1 MGGTRTVGHAPAAKR
16 GPVHRARRL
25 GIRQRWQRAD
35 YRHRSHHP
43 GASCR
48 SGMIRGAVYPVEL
61 GDAKRGPE
69 QRGRRLG
76 LVISIEQDDWSTVTI
91 LPTSA
96 SAQAAIFRPEVVIAG
111 RKTRILTDQIRT
123 IDTSYVTG
131 ELVDY
136 LSRYDLAQVE
146 YSLSRYLGLLRCR
159 AAGGSG
165 ATALGRG
172 PHRWQ
177 RPGTSGQWRGP
188 PGPRRTSRR
197 PGPARSHPAVRTA
210 AKGIGMVLARCRTLI
225 RSPPGR

>member
-1 MGGTRTVGHAPAAKR
+1 
-16 GPVHRARRL
+16 
-25 GIRQRWQRAD
+25 
-35 YRHRSHHP
+35 
-43 GASCR
+43 
-48 SGMIRGAVYPVEL
+48 MIRGAVYPVEL

-146 YSLSRYLGLLRCR
+146 YSLSRYLGLLR
-159 AAGGSG
+159 
-165 ATALGRG
+165 
-172 PHRWQ
+172 
-177 RPGTSGQWRGP
+177 
-188 PGPRRTSRR
+188 
-197 PGPARSHPAVRTA
+197 
-210 AKGIGMVLARCRTLI
+210 
-225 RSPPGR
+225 